1 MLGASRACSCASCC
15 DELGRID
22 QVRRRTKKKGGGGS
36 VQGNNN
42 NNNDRTRT
50 KGWSDHAAA
59 PEAKRA
65 LKHESTEVAARRVCV
80 CACVRVRVCVC
91 ACVREMYEWPS
102 GSAEFV
108 SLFCSFRLCLRF
120 FCF

>member
-1 MLGASRACSCASCC
+1 M
-15 DELGRID
+15 
-22 QVRRRTKKKGGGGS
+22 
-36 VQGNNN
+36 QGNNN

-80 CACVRVRVCVC
+80 CACARVCVKC
-91 ACVREMYEWPS
+91 TNGLRVVLSSFLCFVLFGYVFAF
-102 GSAEFV
+102 FV
-108 SLFCSFRLCLRF
+108 SDFLCGEACASASASASVCVCVYGRTGGERGGKEIKRSR
-120 FCF
+120 